1 MTQLERK
8 MIMIT
13 TNATQSL
20 IDYIYN
26 LDKKTNLNIIDTF
39 WLMHGNFDNVPQRPI
54 NMAKLI
60 DQASTNYE
68 NVFDSDTS
76 NFIDTILEN
85 LYEHLD
91 TYILESKKYTKDV
104 PILNTLKDIFT
115 DITQWIAAYKKFT
128 EEFKEILKELNNYN
142 IAWSLNKD
150 DNKDKAAYRFT
161 NYHKIKAIL
170 EDKFYLNKPFEDP
183 HLYRLLKTGKIN
195 NKYVEGLEKANKK
208 WLNDKYNEIR
218 NKLIRVFNSSDNDF
232 IEARRVLN
240 DKMSYTLNILIQM
253 EYALHDIFKY
263 ELITI
268 YLFTG
273 HKLDK
278 APATKALCN
287 KQEAFFNKIYNL
299 LIEHKKGIIELF
311 NCFCHRAHKESAGIY
326 YPFSPEVNTPITFFQ
341 LFKIIRLY
349 QIFEP
354 DMQLDDKIISK
365 QIQNNKSVKSVL
377 STYYRLF
384 QQSNLMYP
392 CYSKIASEPALSI
405 MKDLSLTQKEVADY
419 LGISERS
426 LSGKIRNGKL
436 TSDHPWFW
444 LVISG
449 ATYEFLEGLTTLPWY
464 GRNINKEKSS
474 PNIVSPVMIGAYAE
488 EILKKIQSFSTYNKN
503 LGYNKDVPKIQALSL
518 PLQAKIGSYMSQIA
532 TLIFDKKRKIE
543 KELTYKRRNVIQNHE
558 DNPSDGTPP
567 KEIPLLNSDN
577 YRELVN
583 ILDDTISALKKSLHN
598 GGAKSR

>member
-1 MTQLERK
+1 
-8 MIMIT
+8 MIT
-13 TNATQSL
+13 TNAAQSL

-68 NVFDSDTS
+68 DKFNSETS
-76 NFIDTILEN
+76 IFIDTILEN

-91 TYILESKKYTKDV
+91 TYILESKQYTKDI
-104 PILNTLKDIFT
+104 PILNTLKEIFS
-115 DITQWIAAYKKFT
+115 DITQWTAEYIKFT
-128 EEFKEILKELNNYN
+128 DQFKEILKELNNYD
-142 IAWSLNKD
+142 IAWSLNQD
-150 DNKDKAAYRFT
+150 DNKDKKYFCLT
-161 NYHKIKAIL
+161 NYHAIKTIL
-170 EDKFYLNKPFEDP
+170 EKKFYLNKPFEDP
-183 HLYRLLKTGKIN
+183 NLYRLLKTGKEN
-195 NKYVEGLEKANKK
+195 NIYVDGLEKANKK

-218 NKLIRVFNSSDNDF
+218 NKLIRIFNSSDNDF
-232 IEARRVLN
+232 IEARTILN
-240 DKMSYTLNILIQM
+240 DKTPSTLSLLIQM
-253 EYALHDIFKY
+253 EYALHNIFEY
-263 ELITI
+263 ELISI

-273 HKLDK
+273 HKIDK
-278 APATKALCN
+278 APATKILCS
-287 KQEAFFNKIYNL
+287 KQEAFFNKIYNM

-311 NCFCHRAHKESAGIY
+311 NCFYHKARQESTGIY
-326 YPFSPEVNTPITFFQ
+326 YAISPEVNTPITFFQ
-341 LFKIIRLY
+341 LFKIIKLY

-365 QIQNNKSVKSVL
+365 QTQNNKSVKSVL

-384 QQSNLMYP
+384 QQSNIMYP

-426 LSGKIRNGKL
+426 LSRKIKNGKL

-464 GRNINKEKSS
+464 GRNINKEESS
-474 PNIVSPVMIGAYAE
+474 PNIISPVMIGAYAE
-488 EILKKIQSFSTYNKN
+488 EMLKKIQSFSTYNKN

-518 PLQAKIGSYMSQIA
+518 PLQAKIGSYMSQIT

-543 KELTYKRRNVIQNHE
+543 QELTHKRRNVIQNHE
-558 DNPSDGTPP
+558 DYPSDGTPP